1 MSLVIESNSVLIT
14 LSDAAKKDI
23 ARIDDIFS
31 QQQLTSPDRW
41 LFGVFSIVYAMYA
54 PIILRLKTYQISLS
68 EQANRYCEQVMGCPE
83 LQNWVKQALAETD
96 IVECDEAGT
105 PA

>member
-1 MSLVIESNSVLIT
+1 
-14 LSDAAKKDI
+14 
-23 ARIDDIFS
+23 
-31 QQQLTSPDRW
+31 
-41 LFGVFSIVYAMYA
+41 
-54 PIILRLKTYQISLS
+54 
-68 EQANRYCEQVMGCPE
+68 MGCPE